1 MSVLFSAFWSVF
13 PLAPVK
19 CSVTGVCH
27 VYRGACLSQVE
38 GTRAHQHGLAG
49 THAGPC
55 ASLFWAETRT
65 VKDDAGSRTGT
76 APGAQNWD
84 PEPSEKTG

>member
-49 THAGPC
+49 THARSVCLSVLGRDQDC
-55 ASLFWAETRT
+55 
-65 VKDDAGSRTGT
+65 
-76 APGAQNWD
+76 
-84 PEPSEKTG
+84 